1 MFLRQSVCNP
11 ILCTIMLF
19 VESHKLIVAFPNFK
33 DNIKK
38 HFIYQNYYLTII
50 KAGTLIKLQVIN
62 SHSTIPGV
70 DCTKPF

>member
-1 MFLRQSVCNP
+1 MFLRQSECNP

-38 HFIYQNYYLTII
+38 THFIYQNYYLTII
-50 KAGTLIKLQVIN
+50 KAGT
-62 SHSTIPGV
+62 
-70 DCTKPF
+70 